1 MEKKLR
7 VANFQHNN
15 QILSSYLN
23 FSNTLPLFTV
33 LSKSKSHGLDLLNEI
48 VNHKINRQ
56 QRVRIIR

>member
-56 QRVRIIR
+56 